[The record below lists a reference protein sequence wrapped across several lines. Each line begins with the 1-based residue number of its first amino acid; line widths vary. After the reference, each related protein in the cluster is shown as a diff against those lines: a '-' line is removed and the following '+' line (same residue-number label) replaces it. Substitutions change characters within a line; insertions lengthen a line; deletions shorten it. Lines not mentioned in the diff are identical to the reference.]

1 MQNKLVSIVIPTKN
15 ASQMLSACLQKI
27 RKQNYKNVEIIVVDG
42 KSPDWNKTKQIA
54 KKYNCKFYTIVT
66 RVKRGLYDATDK
78 RNYGANLAKGEY
90 IYNVDADMELTPNI
104 LDEAVKLCDG
114 GFDAVIIPED
124 SFGIGPWARAKNLE
138 RRFFW
143 GDDTIE
149 SPRFFKKRVW
159 DKLGGFDKKMGSAE
173 DRDMHQRILEAGY
186 KVARTKNMLMHN
198 EGELTLKQVF
208 QKQFRYK
215 REILKYIQRRPLVGI
230 KSYIPL
236 RISHIVNWRMFA
248 SRPGD
253 TFLLV
258 IMKSVES
265 FAGVLGILCS
275 LTIDKISFF
284 DK

>member
-1 MQNKLVSIVIPTKN
+1 MQNKLVSIIIPTKN
-15 ASQMLSACLQKI
+15 ASQKLPACLRKI
-27 RKQNYKNVEIIVVDG
+27 RSQSYKNVEIIVVDG

-54 KKYNCKFYTIVT
+54 KKYNCKFYTIVIK
-66 RVKRGLYDATDK
+66 VKRGLYDATDK

-90 IYNVDADMELTPNI
+90 IYNVDDDMELTPNVV
-104 LDEAVKLCDG
+104 DEAVKLCDR

-124 SFGIGPWARAKNLE
+124 SFGVGPWARAKNLE

-173 DRDMHQRILEAGY
+173 DRDMHQRVLEAGY
-186 KVARTKNMLMHN
+186 KVARTKYIVMNN
-198 EGELTLKQVF
+198 EGKLTLKQVF
-208 QKQFRYK
+208 QKQFKYK

-236 RISHIVNWRMFA
+236 RRSHIVNWRMFA

-253 TFLLV
+253 TILFV
-258 IMKSVES
+258 IMKTVES
-265 FAGVLGILCS
+265 IAGAAGILYS
-275 LTIDKISFF
+275 LVVR
-284 DK
+284 